1 MEKGKNKRM
10 IKLKFI
16 AYALFFLSR
25 AFSQVDNLDWP
36 NLGKYEKDNR
46 RIKTTTKKG
55 NRIVF
60 IGNSITEGWDWHY
73 PEYFKEK
80 GYINRGISGQ
90 TTPQMLI
97 RFRPDVIDLD
107 PDIVVILAGIN
118 DIAENTGPSSV
129 KSITDNIISMSEL
142 AIANNIKVI
151 ISSIIPAK
159 NFPWRPQI
167 DPPYKI
173 LRVNDILQSYALK
186 NNLVYLDYFSKMH
199 DGDGGLIKKYGI
211 DSVHPNKEGYILMS
225 QLLEKAIDSAM
236 LPKTKEIDKFSSRVW
251 KNNESEK
258 LNYRLRY
265 PENFNSEKK
274 YPLLLFLHG
283 SEGRGN
289 DNEQQLW
296 DANGIGAFSKQKIAT
311 KHESFVFAPQVP
323 LNERWVSTNWNTDN
337 YRLVPISSSMRLTFE
352 ALDSF
357 IDNNKNIDENRIYV
371 LGLSMGG
378 WGAWDA
384 ISRRPNFF
392 AAAVPIC
399 GGGDPEQA
407 IYFKDVNIWAW
418 HGEEDNVIDVKKS
431 QDMVQALLKVKG
443 NIKYSE
449 IKVRGHDSWLDVW
462 NSSDLW
468 NWLYNQRK

>member
-1 MEKGKNKRM
+1 M

-25 AFSQVDNLDWP
+25 ALSQVENLDWP
-36 NLGKYEKDNR
+36 NLGKYEKDNQ
-46 RIKTTTKKG
+46 RIKTVTKKG

-173 LRVNDILQSYALK
+173 LRVNDILHSYALK

-211 DSVHPNKEGYILMS
+211 DSVHPNKAGYILMS

-251 KNNESEK
+251 KNNENEK
-258 LNYRLRY
+258 LNY
-265 PENFNSEKK
+265 
-274 YPLLLFLHG
+274 
-283 SEGRGN
+283 
-289 DNEQQLW
+289 
-296 DANGIGAFSKQKIAT
+296 
-311 KHESFVFAPQVP
+311 
-323 LNERWVSTNWNTDN
+323 
-337 YRLVPISSSMRLTFE
+337 
-352 ALDSF
+352 
-357 IDNNKNIDENRIYV
+357 
-371 LGLSMGG
+371 LSL
-378 WGAWDA
+378 
-384 ISRRPNFF
+384 IH
-392 AAAVPIC
+392 I
-399 GGGDPEQA
+399 
-407 IYFKDVNIWAW
+407 
-418 HGEEDNVIDVKKS
+418 
-431 QDMVQALLKVKG
+431 
-443 NIKYSE
+443 
-449 IKVRGHDSWLDVW
+449 
-462 NSSDLW
+462 
-468 NWLYNQRK
+468 

>member
-1 MEKGKNKRM
+1 M

-25 AFSQVDNLDWP
+25 ALSQVDNLDWP
-36 NLGKYEKDNR
+36 NLGKYEKDNQL
-46 RIKTTTKKG
+46 IKKTTKKG

-173 LRVNDILQSYALK
+173 LRVNDILHSYALK

-236 LPKTKEIDKFSSRVW
+236 LPKAKEIDKFSSRVW

-311 KHESFVFAPQVP
+311 KHESFIFAPQVP
-323 LNERWVSTNWNTDN
+323 ANERWVSTNWNTDN

-431 QDMVQALLKVKG
+431 QDMVQALVKAKG

-462 NSSDLW
+462 NSNDLW

>member
-1 MEKGKNKRM
+1 M

-25 AFSQVDNLDWP
+25 ALSQVDNLDWP
-36 NLGKYEKDNR
+36 NLGKYEKDNQL
-46 RIKTTTKKG
+46 IKTTTKKG

-173 LRVNDILQSYALK
+173 LRVNDILHSYALK

-311 KHESFVFAPQVP
+311 KHESFIFAPQVP
-323 LNERWVSTNWNTDN
+323 ANERWVSTNWNTDN

-418 HGEEDNVIDVKKS
+418 HGEEDSVIDVKKS
-431 QDMVQALLKVKG
+431 QDMVQALVKAKG

-462 NSSDLW
+462 NSNDLW

>member
-1 MEKGKNKRM
+1 M

-173 LRVNDILQSYALK
+173 LRVNDILHSYALK

-311 KHESFVFAPQVP
+311 KHESFIFAPQVP
-323 LNERWVSTNWNTDN
+323 ANERWVSTNWNTDN

-418 HGEEDNVIDVKKS
+418 HGEEDSVIDVKKS
-431 QDMVQALLKVKG
+431 QDMVQALVKAKG

-462 NSSDLW
+462 NSNDLW

>member
-1 MEKGKNKRM
+1 M

-25 AFSQVDNLDWP
+25 ALCQVDNLDWP

-173 LRVNDILQSYALK
+173 LRVNDILHSYALK

-236 LPKTKEIDKFSSRVW
+236 LQKTKEIDKFSSRVW

-296 DANGIGAFSKQKIAT
+296 DANSIGAFSKQKIAT
-311 KHESFVFAPQVP
+311 KHESFIFAPQVP
-323 LNERWVSTNWNTDN
+323 ANERWVSTNWNTDN

-418 HGEEDNVIDVKKS
+418 HGEEDSVIDVKKS
-431 QDMVQALLKVKG
+431 QDMVQALVKVKG

-462 NSSDLW
+462 NSNDLW

>member
-1 MEKGKNKRM
+1 M

-25 AFSQVDNLDWP
+25 ALCQVDNLDWP
-36 NLGKYEKDNR
+36 NLGKYEKDNQ
-46 RIKTTTKKG
+46 RIKKTTKNG
-55 NRIVF
+55 SRIVF

-173 LRVNDILQSYALK
+173 LRVNDILHSYALK

-211 DSVHPNKEGYILMS
+211 DSVSYTHLT
-225 QLLEKAIDSAM
+225 
-236 LPKTKEIDKFSSRVW
+236 LPTS
-251 KNNESEK
+251 
-258 LNYRLRY
+258 
-265 PENFNSEKK
+265 
-274 YPLLLFLHG
+274 
-283 SEGRGN
+283 
-289 DNEQQLW
+289 
-296 DANGIGAFSKQKIAT
+296 
-311 KHESFVFAPQVP
+311 
-323 LNERWVSTNWNTDN
+323 
-337 YRLVPISSSMRLTFE
+337 
-352 ALDSF
+352 
-357 IDNNKNIDENRIYV
+357 
-371 LGLSMGG
+371 
-378 WGAWDA
+378 
-384 ISRRPNFF
+384 
-392 AAAVPIC
+392 
-399 GGGDPEQA
+399 
-407 IYFKDVNIWAW
+407 
-418 HGEEDNVIDVKKS
+418 
-431 QDMVQALLKVKG
+431 
-443 NIKYSE
+443 
-449 IKVRGHDSWLDVW
+449 
-462 NSSDLW
+462 
-468 NWLYNQRK
+468 

>member
-1 MEKGKNKRM
+1 M

-25 AFSQVDNLDWP
+25 ALCQVDNLDWP
-36 NLGKYEKDNR
+36 NLGKYEKDNQL
-46 RIKTTTKKG
+46 IKTTTKKG

-173 LRVNDILQSYALK
+173 LRVNDILHSYALK

-236 LPKTKEIDKFSSRVW
+236 LPKAKEIDKFSSRVW

-311 KHESFVFAPQVP
+311 KHESFIFAPQVP
-323 LNERWVSTNWNTDN
+323 ANERWVSTNWNTDN

-418 HGEEDNVIDVKKS
+418 HGEQDNVIDVKKS
-431 QDMVQALLKVKG
+431 QDMVQALVKVKG

-462 NSSDLW
+462 NSNDLW

>member
-1 MEKGKNKRM
+1 M

-25 AFSQVDNLDWP
+25 ALCQVDNLDWP
-36 NLGKYEKDNR
+36 NLGKYEKDNQL
-46 RIKTTTKKG
+46 IKKTTKKG

-159 NFPWRPQI
+159 NFPWRPLI

-173 LRVNDILQSYALK
+173 LRVNDILHSYALK

-236 LPKTKEIDKFSSRVW
+236 LPKAKEIDKFSSRVW

-311 KHESFVFAPQVP
+311 KHESFIFAPQVP
-323 LNERWVSTNWNTDN
+323 ANERWVSTNWNTDN

-418 HGEEDNVIDVKKS
+418 HGEQDNVIDVKKS
-431 QDMVQALLKVKG
+431 QDMVQALVKAKG

-462 NSSDLW
+462 NSNDLW